1 MIAEWIGRNPGTDL
15 PTVYLEHNAPRA
27 GVAEPPRPLGMET
40 DVLGGSDLPHKWLP
54 AVLARA

>member
-1 MIAEWIGRNPGTDL
+1 MDRRNPGTDL

-27 GVAEPPRPLGMET
+27 GVAESLHPFGMET
-40 DVLGGSDLPHKWLP
+40 DVLGGSDLPHKRLR